1 MCGKANLAGDHGAVA
16 MFTSIVSIVLSISN
30 LSALAL
36 KALYSKTLGHKGAI
50 SGAVPKLFKAI
61 CCAVKFA

>member
-1 MCGKANLAGDHGAVA
+1 MRGKANLAGDHGIVA

-30 LSALAL
+30 LSAPVF
-36 KALYSKTLGHKGAI
+36 KALYSRFLGHQRAI
-50 SGAVPKLFKAI
+50 SGVAPKLFKAI